1 MGRTKTSGIWT
12 DAEGNKTIDKR
23 VAGER
28 VYARL
33 GPVSHEDAERWL
45 ANQVQRIRLAKE
57 SGTRPRVT
65 FREAAA
71 KYLSDY
77 QDTVATIDVAA
88 WHIETLDPWIGD
100 RYLEEVH
107 DETVRAFKEHRLK
120 NDKVSL
126 TTVNRAIE
134 IVRRILNLAARVWRH
149 PNGMT
154 WLQTAPLMTIE
165 RNRGA
170 RRPYPLS
177 WEEQDL
183 LFGALPEFNRAMA
196 VFKVNTGLRDQEVCG
211 LRWSWELKVEALG
224 VSVFIV
230 PGEYVK
236 NREDRLVVLGNE
248 ARAAVEQMRGRDPE
262 YVFAY
267 QRPRRRDPSVYK
279 SAPTKARPIET
290 MNNTAWQGAR
300 KRAAEKYREVLGRE
314 APWGFANVRIHDL
327 KHTFGRRLRAA
338 GVPEETRA
346 VLLGHK
352 TRSMPTHY
360 SVAELAELLTAVNRI
375 DRSLATPAIT
385 VLRVAA

>member
-12 DAEGNKTIDKR
+12 DATGSKTVDKR
-23 VAGER
+23 FAGER
-28 VYARL
+28 IYARL
-33 GPVSHEDAERWL
+33 GPISHQEAERWL
-45 ANQVQRIRLAKE
+45 ASRIERIRLARE
-57 SGTRPRVT
+57 GGTRPRVT

-71 KYLSDY
+71 KYLRDY
-77 QDTVATIDVAA
+77 QEKIATIDVAA

-100 RYLEEVH
+100 RSLEEVH
-107 DETVRAFKEHRLK
+107 DETLRAFKEHRLK
-120 NDKVSL
+120 VDEVSL
-126 TTVNRAIE
+126 TTVNRAVE

-154 WLQTAPLMTIE
+154 WLQTAPLITVE
-165 RNRGA
+165 RNRAA
-170 RRPYPLS
+170 RRAYPLS

-183 LFGALPEFNRAMA
+183 LFAELPELNRAMA
-196 VFKVNTGLRDQEVCG
+196 TFKVNTGTRDQEVCS
-211 LRWSWELKVEALG
+211 LRWLWELKVEALDAI
-224 VSVFIV
+224 VFVI
-230 PGEYVK
+230 PGEFVK
-236 NREDRLVVLGNE
+236 NREDRLVVLNNE
-248 ARAAVEQMRGRDPE
+248 ARDVVEQMRGRHPT

-267 QRPRRRDPSVYK
+267 QRPRTRNPEVYAIPQK
-279 SAPTKARPIET
+279 APREIET
-290 MNNTAWQGAR
+290 MNNTAWQSAR
-300 KRAAEKYREVLGRE
+300 KRAAQKHREKLGRD

-360 SVAELAELLTAVNRI
+360 SAAELAELLDAVNRI

-385 VLRVAA
+385 LLRAAA

>member
-12 DAEGNKTIDKR
+12 DAAGNKTIDKR
-23 VAGER
+23 FAGER

-33 GPVSHEDAERWL
+33 GPISQEEAERWL
-45 ANQVQRIRLAKE
+45 AGQIERIRLAKQG
-57 SGTRPRVT
+57 GTRPRVT

-71 KYLSDY
+71 KYLRDFREKI
-77 QDTVATIDVAA
+77 ATIDVAA

-100 RYLEEVH
+100 RTLEEVH
-107 DETVRAFKEHRLK
+107 DETLQPFKEHRL
-120 NDKVSL
+120 NEDKVSL
-126 TTVNRAIE
+126 TTVNRAVE

-154 WLQTAPLMTIE
+154 WLQTAPLLTVE

-170 RRPYPLS
+170 RKAYPLS

-183 LFGALPEFNRAMA
+183 LFSELPELNRTMA
-196 VFKVNTGLRDQEVCG
+196 LFKVNTGTREQEVCS
-211 LRWSWELKVEALG
+211 LKWSWEVKVQALG
-224 VSVFIV
+224 ASVFII
-230 PGEYVK
+230 PGELVK
-236 NREDRLVVLGNE
+236 NREDRLVVLNNE
-248 ARAAVEQMRGRDPE
+248 ARDAVEQMRGRHSE
-262 YVFAY
+262 FVFAY
-267 QRPRRRDPSVYK
+267 QRPRTRSPNAYVKPPKAPRRL
-279 SAPTKARPIET
+279 ET
-290 MNNTAWQGAR
+290 MNNTAWQNAR
-300 KRAAEKYREVLGRE
+300 KRAAQKYQAVLGRE

-360 SVAELAELLTAVNRI
+360 SVAELAELLAAVNRI

-385 VLRVAA
+385 LLRAAA